1 MKKSII
7 KNKKKTILLLFIL
20 IFSTIFAF
28 TTITSAGEV
37 KPDKTQYSLEGY
49 TLEPH
54 PKWTDGV
61 LKGYQEDEWVL
72 YRLEMKGVSEKTYY
86 ISNYHDNEL
95 NSIIG
100 IDECANFKVYNET
113 WSEASSDEVVFSVSG
128 PFYQTPHQIKE
139 IYYIWEVS
147 FSQKAVGKTY
157 YLYWEAHL
165 ATGSSEWPGAKL
177 HTRTNATG
185 NQDVPIMAPP
195 SPQGADLALKKS
207 GPQYAHI
214 GETITYTYTVTNNGP
229 ASAVDVEVNDDKAGQ
244 ATYVSG
250 DTNNNGKLDVGETW
264 TFTAT
269 YKILETDP
277 DPLKNIA
284 TVTSETNDPNLS
296 NNQDYWSVD
305 ILHPGIMVEKSA
317 GKEKAYAG
325 DDITYT
331 ITVTNTGDCILYNV
345 VIEDE
350 FLGLHENIDELA
362 VGASKSFLVTYTV
375 KVGDPDPLVNTVSAS
390 SEDVLGKKVT
400 AEASAEVDLIAKICG
415 FKFHDENVNGK
426 WDENEEG
433 VEGWAIELWLD
444 GGKIAETTTASDGSY
459 CFDELD
465 AGIYEVREVLEE
477 GWKNITPISIEIKL
491 QSGEISGNNN
501 FGNIK
506 LSSISGYKFYDT
518 NADGAWNSEEVT
530 IEGWKVHLTGT
541 NILGEPVDLYAFT
554 DGESKFIF
562 KDLLPG
568 KYTVEEVF
576 PPPELNGG
584 CMWINTTE
592 TSFTHELEAGE
603 DYVGPAFGNICLEP
617 GYGGKTIGF
626 WSNKNGQGLITSSD
640 VAALNELKLYKPT
653 GWTYPPFSEIDLATA
668 KAQIKNYLLSAT
680 AKDMRW
686 MLSAQLIATKL
697 NTLHGFL
704 DPNTIVYINGKSIS
718 IGTIMD
724 NANSALTGTDRI
736 AQEYWKNLLDG
747 VNNNRFYFIC
757 EGPCYPINYR

>member
-1 MKKSII
+1 
-7 KNKKKTILLLFIL
+7 
-20 IFSTIFAF
+20 
-28 TTITSAGEV
+28 
-37 KPDKTQYSLEGY
+37 
-49 TLEPH
+49 
-54 PKWTDGV
+54 
-61 LKGYQEDEWVL
+61 
-72 YRLEMKGVSEKTYY
+72 
-86 ISNYHDNEL
+86 
-95 NSIIG
+95 
-100 IDECANFKVYNET
+100 VYNET

-147 FSQKAVGKTY
+147 FSQPAVGKTY

-165 ATGSSEWPGAKL
+165 AIGSSNWPGAKL

-195 SPQGADLALKKS
+195 SPAGADLAIEKS
-207 GPQYAHI
+207 GPRYAHV
-214 GETITYTYTVTNNGP
+214 GETITYMYTVTNAGP
-229 ASAVDVEVNDDKAGQ
+229 ASAIDVEVNDDKAGQ

-250 DTNNNGKLDVGETW
+250 DTNNNEKLDVGETW

-269 YKILETDP
+269 YKISETDP

-284 TVTSETNDPNLS
+284 TVTSATKDPNLS
-296 NNQDYWSVD
+296 NNQASWSVD
-305 ILHPGIMVEKSA
+305 ILNPDIMVEKS
-317 GKEKAYAG
+317 GPDYAHEG
-325 DDITYT
+325 DTITYT
-331 ITVTNTGDCILYNV
+331 ITVKNTGDCPLYTVSVFDDVLGDLTGYLLDTTLEVGEMNIFDVDYTVKAGDPDPLENKVTASGKDALEKPVSDSDVWTVDVLHPAIEVTKSADKEKAYAEDVITYTITITNTGDCTLYNV
-345 VIEDE
+345 VVEDE
-350 FLGLHENIDELA
+350 FLGLDEKIDELA
-362 VGASKSFLVTYTV
+362 AGESVSFEIEYTV
-375 KVGDPDPLVNTVSAS
+375 KVGDPDPLVNTVTAS
-390 SEDVLGKKVT
+390 GKDVLEKEVT

-415 FKFHDENVNGK
+415 FKFHDKNANGK
-426 WDENEEG
+426 WDEDEES
-433 VEGWAIELWLD
+433 VEGWTIELWLGD
-444 GGKIAETTTASDGSY
+444 TKIGETTTGSDGSY

-465 AGIYEVREVLEE
+465 AGTYSVKEVLQE
-477 GWKNITPISIEIKL
+477 GWRNTTPDTITVEL
-491 QSGEISGNNN
+491 QSGQISEGNN

-506 LSSISGYKFYDT
+506 LGSISGYKFYDKNT
-518 NADGAWNSEEVT
+518 NGAWDGEEVA

-554 DGESKFIF
+554 DENGKFIF

-568 KYTVEEVF
+568 TYTVEEVF

-584 CMWINTTE
+584 CMWISTTE
-592 TSFTHELEAGE
+592 SSFTHELEAGE

-757 EGPCYPINYR
+757 EGPCYPINYG